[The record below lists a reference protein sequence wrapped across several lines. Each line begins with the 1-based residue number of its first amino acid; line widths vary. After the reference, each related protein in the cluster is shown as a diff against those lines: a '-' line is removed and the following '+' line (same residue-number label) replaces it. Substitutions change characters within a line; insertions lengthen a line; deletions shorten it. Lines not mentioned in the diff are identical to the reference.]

1 MEFDLR
7 YGKQII
13 SFTIP
18 DNSSI
23 LRIKEPAY
31 NITEDSFDDMLNSL
45 LNTRSR
51 KYNNTG
57 IVISDKTRLCDY
69 HLYLPWL
76 LKVLESNGAGPENIT
91 FYIAYGTHPQQTDE
105 ESLNSYGETYR
116 NYRFIH
122 HDCND
127 LKLFVNL
134 GTTSRGTP
142 VLVRRDVLD
151 STLLITFGAI
161 SHHYF
166 AGFGGGRKLLFPGLA
181 EKKAIY
187 HNHSLF
193 LNHETRHL
201 DEGCQPGSLS
211 GNPVAED
218 LGEINRLLPDRISLH
233 GILNSK
239 GKVCRLIAGKD
250 YTDFEK
256 VCRIHDNHF
265 KCTSGLQFD
274 MVLASGGGYPKDIN
288 FIQAHKGVHHAAS
301 FVKDG
306 GRLIILTECRDGIG
320 NNAFLPVFNEGS
332 WDKMFDKLSRNYSG
346 NGGTALAMKAKT
358 ERIKIFMFTSLDEA
372 TCRLMG
378 ALKTGTEEINNILE
392 SETGTLGV
400 IENASMLIR

>member
-1 MEFDLR
+1 MEFNLR
-7 YGKQII
+7 YGKQIV
-13 SFTIP
+13 SFSVP
-18 DNSSI
+18 ENSSI

-31 NITEDSFDDMLNSL
+31 NITESSFSDT
-45 LNTRSR
+45 LNTILHSR
-51 KYNNTG
+51 PRDYENTG

-69 HLYLPWL
+69 PVYLPWL
-76 LKVLESNGAGPENIT
+76 LKVLESKGAGPENIT
-91 FYIAYGTHPQQTDE
+91 FYIAYGTHSPQSDE
-105 ESLNSYGETYR
+105 ESLSSYGETYR

-142 VLVRRDVLD
+142 ILVRRDVLD

-181 EKKAIY
+181 ERKAIY

-201 DEGCQPGSLS
+201 DEGCQPGNLT

-218 LGEINRLLPDRISLH
+218 LSEINNLLPERISIH

-239 GKVCRLIAGKD
+239 GKVCRLFTGKD

-256 VCRIHDNHF
+256 ACRVHDSHF

-288 FIQAHKGVHHAAS
+288 FIQAHKSVHHAAA
-301 FVKDG
+301 FVRDG
-306 GRLIILTECRDGIG
+306 GTLIILTECRDGIG

-332 WDKMFDKLSRNYSG
+332 WDKMFDKLSQDYSG

-358 ERIKIFMFTSLDEA
+358 ERIKIFIFTSLDEA
-372 TCRLMG
+372 TCMLMG
-378 ALKTGTEEINNILE
+378 AVKTGAEEINNMLKK
-392 SETGTLGV
+392 ETGTLGV